1 MKSHSK
7 NKYAQR
13 TGRSK
18 RLKEFMHKVEVW
30 LPTLTYNRLK
40 QSALVQGLEVEQLA
54 ANGLYRTIN
63 ANHGSLVSW
72 YIPEIKGVTDNL
84 NRVVDILSKFILATL
99 KTGISQ
105 DDLMMNAL
113 DSHVSYE
120 EIIRALNQM
129 SETGMIEV
137 DDKGILRYKYF
148 SPIEKHDSLVRF
160 KGKKVISK
168 IKAEPIKRESL
179 VKKRTKP

>member
-1 MKSHSK
+1 
-7 NKYAQR
+7 
-13 TGRSK
+13 
-18 RLKEFMHKVEVW
+18 MHELRVW

-63 ANHGSLVSW
+63 ANDGSLVSW

-120 EIIRALNQM
+120 EIVRALNQM

-148 SPIEKHDSLVRF
+148 SPIEKYDSLVRF